1 MNSELEM
8 YLAGL
13 ADSDLFGSFALLALI
28 LALIGLFPRSWNS
41 KAYRMLVFITLMGFV
56 MMHGV
61 GSYFLNQSP
70 A

>member
-28 LALIGLFPRSWNS
+28 LALTGLHPGSWNS
-41 KAYRMLVFITLMGFV
+41 KIYRLLTFITLMSFV
-56 MMHGV
+56 MMHSV
-61 GSYFLNQSP
+61 GTYYLNQSP